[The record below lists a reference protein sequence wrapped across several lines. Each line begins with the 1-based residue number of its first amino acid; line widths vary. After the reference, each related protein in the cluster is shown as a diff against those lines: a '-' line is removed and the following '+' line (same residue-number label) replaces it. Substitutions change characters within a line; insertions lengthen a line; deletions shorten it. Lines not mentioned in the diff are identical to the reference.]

1 MQPNSNTVRTLDAEC
16 RMHNIVIKNLDCMEF
31 KVDLFLEMQI
41 QFYNVT

>member
-1 MQPNSNTVRTLDAEC
+1 MQPNSNNVITLDTEC
-16 RMHNIVIKNLDCMEF
+16 KMHAIVIKNLDSMEF